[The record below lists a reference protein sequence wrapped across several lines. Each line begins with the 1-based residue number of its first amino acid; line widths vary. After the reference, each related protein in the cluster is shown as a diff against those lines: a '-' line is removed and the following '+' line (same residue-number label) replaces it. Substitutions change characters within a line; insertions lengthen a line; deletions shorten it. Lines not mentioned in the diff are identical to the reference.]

1 MAVNVIEDIVKHR
14 DEEIIEFLYKTMNGV
29 LKNYDVSVKAQDSA
43 LLWGNIGDIS
53 MVASVLK
60 AMNARNQEK
69 LAQTRAE

>member
-14 DEEIIEFLYKTMNGV
+14 DEEIIEFLYRTMNGV

-53 MVASVLK
+53 MVANVLK

>member
-14 DEEIIEFLYKTMNGV
+14 DEEVIEFLAKTMNGV
-29 LKNYDVSVKAQDSA
+29 LKNYDVSIKAKEPS

-60 AMNARNQEK
+60 AINARNQEK
-69 LAQTRAE
+69 LAQSRAE